1 MATARP
7 NIVYKYHKINQYLF
21 DLIDTNCLWFSHQ
34 NELNDPYDC
43 KYALSDQVLLQLLNT
58 SSMSV
63 LEDLQK
69 TNPTFCGI
77 SQESF
82 FENMLPRL
90 KSDEWMNGLYN
101 LMYGKMLG
109 WSVCSFT
116 AKPMNELMWA
126 HYAEMHKGVC
136 LKFNLSLTP
145 ELNEKL
151 NQVRYTNNFPVIN
164 SMEDLPNALLTKR
177 NAWSYEDEWRILTNV
192 RGAKPFIKASL
203 EAIYFGCYADKEK
216 IEDIRVLTVKNGYK
230 DLDFKQLSFHV
241 KGVKL
246 KPIHEKSI

>member
-1 MATARP
+1 MKTTEKP
-7 NIVYKYHKINQYLF
+7 NILYKYHKIDKHLYE
-21 DLIDTNCLWFSHQ
+21 LINNNCLYFSHQ

-43 KYALSDQVLLQLLNT
+43 KYALSDEFLLQLLKT
-58 SSMSV
+58 SSMSF

-69 TNPTFCGI
+69 ISPTFNGM
-77 SQESF
+77 SRESF
-82 FENMLPRL
+82 FETMLPKL
-90 KSDEWMNGLYN
+90 KSNEWMNSLYN

-116 AKPMNELMWA
+116 TNPLNELMWA
-126 HYAEMHKGVC
+126 HYAQIHKGVC
-136 LKFNLSLTP
+136 LKFNLSMNP
-145 ELNEKL
+145 ELYEKL
-151 NQVRYTNNFPVIN
+151 HQVQYTDNFPEIN

-192 RGAKPFIKASL
+192 EGAKPFVKASL
-203 EAIYFGCYADKEK
+203 EAIYFGCYAEKEK
-216 IEDIRVLTVKNGYK
+216 IEDIRELTVKNGYK

-246 KPIHEKSI
+246 NLIHDS